1 MNKEVKKEVKTRR
14 KLNPQKIFNLISFV
28 FIMTCIIF
36 YGYRFIKLYIE
47 NNKKEEV
54 NTLATSIINKHQKD
68 DNFQNVN
75 GTYYFTGNT
84 KQNYLTYS
92 NLTWRIIRI
101 NHDKSITAIADNSL
115 TALANGENR
124 EFSDSYLHKW
134 LNDSNEDYSG
144 ILQKNLNNLS
154 KYLTFTNTCNDIIDD
169 TKNISCKT
177 TTNNSYITVPSINDY
192 VNTGSSDSFMNNDE
206 NFYLINNN
214 SNNKIWYID
223 SEGKLNTSNG
233 SDILGI
239 KPVITIKN
247 TVNAISG
254 NGSKE
259 DPYIIESETGL
270 FGSYVKID
278 NDIWRIYQVEEENI
292 KLSLNSY
299 LKIDNEEVTYKYS
312 NNGYYH
318 NDTISGTL
326 AYYLKNNY
334 LSQLNYNEYI
344 NEVEYSNG
352 IYGSSNNYDYT
363 KTLATTIKTKV
374 ATLSIGDVF
383 LNPVVTNY
391 YTSTGISTTS
401 NLMYVMQNDFRVYTK
416 IATSNLKII
425 PVISIKKTI
434 LTKGNGSIENPYEVQ
449 L

>member
-1 MNKEVKKEVKTRR
+1 
-14 KLNPQKIFNLISFV
+14 
-28 FIMTCIIF
+28 
-36 YGYRFIKLYIE
+36 
-47 NNKKEEV
+47 
-54 NTLATSIINKHQKD
+54 
-68 DNFQNVN
+68 
-75 GTYYFTGNT
+75 
-84 KQNYLTYS
+84 
-92 NLTWRIIRI
+92 
-101 NHDKSITAIADNSL
+101 
-115 TALANGENR
+115 
-124 EFSDSYLHKW
+124 
-134 LNDSNEDYSG
+134 
-144 ILQKNLNNLS
+144 
-154 KYLTFTNTCNDIIDD
+154 
-169 TKNISCKT
+169 
-177 TTNNSYITVPSINDY
+177 
-192 VNTGSSDSFMNNDE
+192 MNNDE

-223 SEGKLNTSNG
+223 SEGKLNTNNG

-259 DPYIIESETGL
+259 DPYIIESEKGL